1 MRSRSGS
8 SRWEAGRI
16 VSCCSFGGFQTIEF
30 GLYVPALAREF
41 LQAPQEGL
49 FGLFR
54 CCHLPTCENHNI
66 GEAEPQHTAIGLAGF
81 SAEYASLPPLRF
93 KVGVSSRDRI
103 FLFNG
108 SKRLKVQA
116 KTCISE
122 WRGVRIV
129 PTFPRVAETTVLMV
143 RISFA
148 PPLIPRNR
156 RIVFISPRCRQ
167 TARTTGLFR
176 APNHQLSR
184 REPERAEELA
194 RLGPEFSIGRFSSSL
209 RGMQP
214 SSRDANH
221 HAPVRT
227 RGSLIFERDRNFSE
241 SKGLN

>member
-93 KVGVSSRDRI
+93 EVGVSSRDRI

-148 PPLIPRNR
+148 QPANLLILLDKDR
-156 RIVFISPRCRQ
+156 FWSKGHLCPRCPWL
-167 TARTTGLFR
+167 ASIGHPEAGLRDAFG
-176 APNHQLSR
+176 AASR
-184 REPERAEELA
+184 RYTTPKSL
-194 RLGPEFSIGRFSSSL
+194 SVCSVSS
-209 RGMQP
+209 
-214 SSRDANH
+214 
-221 HAPVRT
+221 
-227 RGSLIFERDRNFSE
+227 
-241 SKGLN
+241 